1 MTSSPPKVLIID
13 DEPLVRRTIER
24 ALRNLEVQLHAAEDG
39 EAGLEQIQTLAPDV
53 VVLDL
58 RMPVMDGLQVL
69 KQLELRADSPLNVI
83 VLTGHG
89 DDDELRECYALGA
102 RAFLKKPFNPIEMRA
117 LVQQSL
123 AVLHAQQALLE
134 VNQQLEQ
141 RVLERTRDLNQ
152 LNDAFRRFVPR
163 QYLERAE
170 ASEMEVFRPGHF
182 HVEPMTVLFLD
193 LRDFT
198 NLTEPLTPLETLEF
212 LNRFFGLL
220 VPVIEAHD
228 GFVDKFMGDGLMA
241 LFDREEGAAHAVQ
254 AALQMHEQLQL
265 HNAERE
271 SLQQRP
277 LRFGVGIHT
286 GLVVVGTIGSES
298 RLDSTAIGDTINSAS
313 RLEQLTK
320 QYGSWLL
327 ITETTRKGLDP
338 QHFQTRMVDCIRF
351 RGKRNPL
358 RIYEVFDHL
367 SRPAQD
373 LRHQQAPL
381 FNEGMALYQQGQFE
395 QALEAFERCLAV
407 DPEDT
412 IVVEYL
418 RRCHTFLKYPPEHW
432 EGIMDASD
440 ELLQRAR
447 RRTAPRLPFMIPASV
462 QRSPQHVVSAQT
474 LDLSRY
480 GLRLALE
487 EAAGIGEILMVRIDP
502 DHLQM
507 ELGLGRPFE
516 MLSQVAWTRE
526 APSEAPTLPWQI
538 GVEFVTLDP
547 EQEIWLNR
555 VLINLSENAP
565 PSPSS
570 GVAHA

>member
-1 MTSSPPKVLIID
+1 MSPLRKILVVD

-24 ALRNLEVQLHAAEDG
+24 SLRTLEVDLHTAENG
-39 EAGLEQIQTLAPDV
+39 AEGLQQIEALHPDV

-58 RMPVMDGLQVL
+58 RMPVLDGLGVL
-69 KQLELRADSPLNVI
+69 QQLDLRPDAPPDVI

-89 DDDELRECYALGA
+89 DDDELRACYAQGA

-123 AVLHAQQALLE
+123 TIREAQQALQE

-141 RVLERTRDLNQ
+141 RVRERTQDLNQ
-152 LNDAFRRFVPR
+152 LNEAFRRFVPR

-170 ASEMEVFRPGHF
+170 SAQMEAFRPGHF

-212 LNRFFGLL
+212 LNRFFGLI

-241 LFDREEGAAHAVQ
+241 LFDRSEGARHAVQ
-254 AALQMHEQLQL
+254 AALEMQEVLQV

-271 SLQQRP
+271 RLQQRP

-286 GLVVVGTIGSES
+286 GLVVVGTIGSDS

-327 ITETTRKGLDP
+327 ITETTLKDLATSE
-338 QHFQTRMVDCIRF
+338 FQTRMIDRIRF

-367 SRPAQD
+367 PLSAQT
-373 LRHQQAPL
+373 LRQEQAPL
-381 FNEGMALYQQGQFE
+381 FAKGMALYQQGAFEEALDAFE
-395 QALEAFERCLAV
+395 QCLKV
-407 DPEDT
+407 DPGDS

-447 RRTAPRLPFMIPASV
+447 RRTAPRLPFSSPAWV
-462 QRSPQHVVSAQT
+462 QRNPEHIIPAQT

-502 DHLQM
+502 QHLQL
-507 ELGLGRPFE
+507 EIGLDRPFE
-516 MLSQVAWTRE
+516 MLSQVAWSRE
-526 APSEAPTLPWQI
+526 APQEEPLLPWQV

-547 EQEIWLNR
+547 EEEIWLNR
-555 VLINLSENAP
+555 ILINLSEQV
-565 PSPSS
+565 PSS
-570 GVAHA
+570 SPPEVSHA